1 MTNRNRLVLE
11 PLVERLQYSIFVL
24 LLDDVGS
31 GRKNAEGRLPFIGLG
46 GEVELEQCTKELRP
60 RLV

>member
-24 LLDDVGS
+24 LLDNIGS
-31 GRKNAEGRLPFIGLG
+31 GRENAEGRLPLIGLS
-46 GEVELEQCTKELRP
+46 GEVELEQRTKELRP